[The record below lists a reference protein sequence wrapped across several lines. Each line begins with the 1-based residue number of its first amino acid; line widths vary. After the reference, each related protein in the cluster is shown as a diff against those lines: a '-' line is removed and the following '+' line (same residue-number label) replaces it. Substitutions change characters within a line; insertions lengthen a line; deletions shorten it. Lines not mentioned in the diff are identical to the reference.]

1 MTQKMEKAPKHRG
14 PYVPTIDGDVCGVR
28 KAERCRYRHGKQKKR
43 VQQAMRSYTCTR
55 SRDLKK
61 ELHVNPILWIAIS
74 ELPILIH
81 QVTFLFV
88 YCDCDPLALYC

>member
-61 ELHVNPILWIAIS
+61 ELHVNPILWIATWRGS
-74 ELPILIH
+74 E
-81 QVTFLFV
+81 
-88 YCDCDPLALYC
+88 